1 MGGSRGKASLANT
14 TDADILEYILAKL
27 AARIEAK
34 ARTFLVKVKAHWGEP
49 LNEEADDLA
58 EETSGSYS
66 GEGRGKLQMERTN
79 NTASVHLLRQKVV
92 PIGRKVHGVN
102 PFAMQ
107 QGEGRRNL

>member
-58 EETSGSYS
+58 EEGRTLERA
-66 GEGRGKLQMERTN
+66 GENYRWKERT
-79 NTASVHLLRQKVV
+79 TRLVYTYYD
-92 PIGRKVHGVN
+92 RKSCQSEERY
-102 PFAMQ
+102 M
-107 QGEGRRNL
+107 E